1 MQGQGELRRLA
12 AKSPSPWDKQKA
24 MGKKII
30 NKGGKKEGM
39 EEAGG
44 GAEPDFQAGGEA
56 GGPRASPGSGDGA
69 ETLSHE

>member
-1 MQGQGELRRLA
+1 
-12 AKSPSPWDKQKA
+12 

-44 GAEPDFQAGGEA
+44 GGLSRISRLGGRL
-56 GGPRASPGSGDGA
+56 GGRGLPLAAATEQKR
-69 ETLSHE
+69 

>member
-1 MQGQGELRRLA
+1 
-12 AKSPSPWDKQKA
+12 

>member
-1 MQGQGELRRLA
+1 
-12 AKSPSPWDKQKA
+12 

-44 GAEPDFQAGGEA
+44 GLSRISRLGGRL
-56 GGPRASPGSGDGA
+56 GGRGLPLAAATEQKR
-69 ETLSHE
+69 

>member
-39 EEAGG
+39 EEVGG
-44 GAEPDFQAGGEA
+44 GGLSRISRPGGRL
-56 GGPRASPGSGDGA
+56 GGRGLPLAAATEQKR
-69 ETLSHE
+69 